1 MADEEEMNRMDEE
14 TDDEQGRDLDPEI
27 VAKRDDRGE
36 GNMSQITAEQN
47 AGTIE
52 RVYQTAD
59 GEERTERIPAMDS
72 SIVPSEANTPIVGR
86 DEDAG
91 I

>member
-1 MADEEEMNRMDEE
+1 MTDERGSSPE
-14 TDDEQGRDLDPEI
+14 DEQVEFDRGRDVDPGL
-27 VAKRDDRGE
+27 AARRDDRGE

-59 GEERTERIPAMDS
+59 GEERTERVPASDS
-72 SIVPSEANTPIVGR
+72 STVPSEANTPIVV
-86 DEDAG
+86 DESDV
-91 I
+91 